1 MFVKISDNLI
11 LNKSSIT
18 SIKLVTRNWTAKD
31 STYQV
36 MLKYGDNM
44 TELLNEFDDFDKAK
58 NYFSDLYDLLIGD
71 DEMFNINL
79 KKLKELA
86 LKQNMPLSEI
96 AERAGVS
103 KFALYKIFG
112 GETKIIQP
120 KTVSKLANF
129 FKVEPDELILKE

>member
-1 MFVKISDNLI
+1 MFVKLSDNLI
-11 LNKSSIT
+11 FNKSSIT
-18 SIKLVTRNWTAKD
+18 SIKLVTRNWTVKD
-31 STYQV
+31 TTYQV
-36 MLKYGDNM
+36 MIKYGDNI

-58 NYFSDLYDLLIGD
+58 NYFSGLYDLLIGD
-71 DEMFNINL
+71 DAMFSVNL

-96 AERAGVS
+96 AARAGVS
-103 KFALYKIFG
+103 KFALYKIFS

-120 KTVSKLANF
+120 KTVSKLANY